1 MKKNKMIEPEIE
13 FVKFEAC
20 DIITASGGQPQKTSM
35 TPDGASGDDGYH
47 MGFDFGDPVQ

>member
-35 TPDGASGDDGYH
+35 TPAGASGDDGYITGF
-47 MGFDFGDPVQ
+47 GFDDPLQ